1 MGQNAKEFI
10 QIPVDFQDLNELSE
24 LVNNYKFAQKLLSA
38 LNNYQEVYVSS
49 MYKTFDEVLEYIP
62 KQKQKEYK
70 LMVRNE
76 VVTLSF
82 FKKREKQIGIRP
94 PERDKKVDISDVND
108 KLECNEFF
116 KKSPCLLVNT
126 KDKIISVCEW
136 KLGKRCNDLD
146 SYWDRFEDLDYS
158 DNKVKFDITKE
169 ILHMTVGYE
178 YTDTRTEGGVTI
190 NAGRW
195 NAYHSGGKDVEY
207 TACGEDT
214 YAFDTRTNTYLGFIK
229 STKLK

>member
-82 FKKREKQIGIRP
+82 FKKRENQNR
-94 PERDKKVDISDVND
+94 V
-108 KLECNEFF
+108 
-116 KKSPCLLVNT
+116 
-126 KDKIISVCEW
+126 
-136 KLGKRCNDLD
+136 
-146 SYWDRFEDLDYS
+146 
-158 DNKVKFDITKE
+158 
-169 ILHMTVGYE
+169 
-178 YTDTRTEGGVTI
+178 
-190 NAGRW
+190 
-195 NAYHSGGKDVEY
+195 
-207 TACGEDT
+207 AC
-214 YAFDTRTNTYLGFIK
+214 
-229 STKLK
+229 